1 MAEEVEKVQKEIQKL
16 RKEKSLLEGLKT
28 YYSRDVTF
36 QELEELTG
44 FNMREITGYME
55 AHYYPRKSLG
65 ESIDKN
71 RELAAIQKR
80 FTEIDEEILNVK
92 SQLVKELTSIL
103 LIPSWS
109 ELINAKFKGVY
120 AGKAVS
126 SLKKDAII
134 MLTDLRAGFSEITG
148 EELVLITGPGIYFTE
163 FTIETRMLVRDHRE
177 LSAILLPKSV
187 VDRMWDAPSIFRG
200 ENMNITLNELVATI
214 PFDIILRTT
223 SEQTFLRGILAR
235 NIFLPYREIFDLLY
249 ETCSSINSYP
259 PEEGLKCLSASP
271 LWFNR
276 LLVQGNF
283 TSSPRYSSY
292 MQLTAGLSN
301 IQPVLDRFLSDIF
314 EEDDISQLFER
325 ITTLK
330 QNYTE
335 IGKIILQEWIPD

>member
-1 MAEEVEKVQKEIQKL
+1 MSEEEEIQKEIQKL
-16 RKEKSLLEGLKT
+16 REEKRLLDGLKT
-28 YYSRDVTF
+28 YYTRDVTF
-36 QELEELTG
+36 QELEELSG

-65 ESIDKN
+65 DAFDLD

-80 FTEIDEEILNVK
+80 HAEIDEEIIRVK
-92 SQLVKELTSIL
+92 SRLVKELTSIM

-109 ELINAKFKGVY
+109 ELIGAQFKGIY

-126 SLKKDAII
+126 SIHKDTIV
-134 MLTDLRAGFSEITG
+134 MLTDLRADFQEITG
-148 EELVLITGPGIYFTE
+148 EELILVTGPGIYFVE
-163 FTIETRMLVRDHRE
+163 FTVGRHLVRDHRE
-177 LSAILLPKSV
+177 ISSILLPKAV

-223 SEQTFLRGILAR
+223 YEQAFIRGVLAR
-235 NIFLPYREIFDLLY
+235 NIFLPYREVFDLLS
-249 ETCSSINSYP
+249 ETCGSLNSYA
-259 PEEGLKCLSASP
+259 PEEGLKCLSANP

-276 LLVQGNF
+276 LLVQDKF
-283 TSSPRYSSY
+283 TRSSRYSTY
-292 MQLTAGLSN
+292 TQLTAGLSN
-301 IQPVLDRFLSDIF
+301 IQPELDRFLSDIF
-314 EEDDISQLFER
+314 DDTHVTNLFDR

-335 IGKIILQEWIPD
+335 IGKRILQEWIPD